1 MRYAVCSFRMDA
13 YTARAWGIKSKRELR
28 AGIPDQEG
36 ALTIKANDGDCGA
49 NVMLPYPFA
58 RSDKDSSVR
67 VFRLIDCT
75 FVEKT
80 PETMMMRCVVSA

>member
-1 MRYAVCSFRMDA
+1 MDA
-13 YTARAWGIKSKRELR
+13 YTARAWEIESKRELST
-28 AGIPDQEG
+28 GIPGQEEV
-36 ALTIKANDGDCGA
+36 LTIKANGGDCEP